1 MAITKRQ
8 KELDLIKWN
17 KSIEIGADACGTFDY
32 CVKCNKDLE
41 NPCDKAF
48 KKFNAKPKSRI
59 LNTPLRY
66 LKLKPNMLISAILR
80 DGDVIIPSG
89 NDTILENDNVIVVTT
104 NQFLNDLNEILE

>member
-1 MAITKRQ
+1 MRCIKMAITKRQ

-48 KKFNAKPKSRI
+48 KKFNAKPK
-59 LNTPLRY
+59 TEKAPA
-66 LKLKPNMLISAILR
+66 KKPAAKK
-80 DGDVIIPSG
+80 
-89 NDTILENDNVIVVTT
+89 TT
-104 NQFLNDLNEILE
+104 KKA